1 MATTMAT
8 MATTMATMATMVVV
22 IGGAPHDGVE

>member
-8 MATTMATMATMVVV
+8 TVTTVTMVVV